1 LVTEVVPNDELS
13 SRADALAAEMAA
25 AAGASNAA
33 VKKLLLMSFGNGLE
47 EQMEIEGRTIAA
59 CADHADGR
67 EGIDAFLNKRAPK
80 FA

>member
-1 LVTEVVPNDELS
+1 
-13 SRADALAAEMAA
+13 
-25 AAGASNAA
+25 
-33 VKKLLLMSFGNGLE
+33 VKKLLLLSFGNGLE